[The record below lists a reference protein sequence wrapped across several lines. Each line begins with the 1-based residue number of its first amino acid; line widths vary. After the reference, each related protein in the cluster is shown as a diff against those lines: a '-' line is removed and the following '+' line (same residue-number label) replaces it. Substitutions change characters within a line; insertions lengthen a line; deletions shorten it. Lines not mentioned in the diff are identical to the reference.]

1 MCFHRTSICE
11 NSYHPPHIYFNAP
24 YYSHANLHYFFTK
37 FKLFSVKECTSFSF
51 PLFFS
56 AKKIIF
62 ERQKKHKNM
71 GINKAIIVGNVGQD
85 PDIRY
90 VESNVCVANFTV
102 ATTEKGYSSATGTKI
117 PDRTE
122 WHNIV
127 AWRSTAEYIEKYVK
141 KGDLVYIE
149 GKLRTRTWNDKSGI
163 QRYITEIYVDT
174 FLLLNSKKNP

>member
-1 MCFHRTSICE
+1 
-11 NSYHPPHIYFNAP
+11 
-24 YYSHANLHYFFTK
+24 
-37 FKLFSVKECTSFSF
+37 
-51 PLFFS
+51 
-56 AKKIIF
+56 
-62 ERQKKHKNM
+62 M

-102 ATTEKGYSSATGTKI
+102 ATTEKGYTSATGTKI

-127 AWRSTAEYIEKYVK
+127 AWRSTAEYSDKNAMK
-141 KGDLVYIE
+141 CDLVNLE
-149 GKLRTRTWNDKSGI
+149 GNLRTRTWNDKSGI

-174 FLLLNSKKNP
+174 FLLLNSKKNI

>member
-1 MCFHRTSICE
+1 
-11 NSYHPPHIYFNAP
+11 
-24 YYSHANLHYFFTK
+24 
-37 FKLFSVKECTSFSF
+37 
-51 PLFFS
+51 
-56 AKKIIF
+56 
-62 ERQKKHKNM
+62 M
-71 GINKAIIVGNVGQD
+71 GVNKAIIVGNVGQD

-102 ATTEKGYSSATGTKI
+102 ATTEKGYTSATGTKI

-174 FLLLNSKKNP
+174 FLLLFSKKNP

>member
-1 MCFHRTSICE
+1 
-11 NSYHPPHIYFNAP
+11 
-24 YYSHANLHYFFTK
+24 
-37 FKLFSVKECTSFSF
+37 
-51 PLFFS
+51 
-56 AKKIIF
+56 
-62 ERQKKHKNM
+62 M
-71 GINKAIIVGNVGQD
+71 GINKVIIVGNVGQD
-85 PDIRY
+85 HDIRS

-102 ATTEKGYSSATGTKI
+102 ANTEQAYTSTTGIKI

-122 WHNIV
+122 WHNVV

-174 FLLLNSKKNP
+174 LLLLSSKKNS